1 MKARDYLRAHSAI
14 ELSAGQ
20 SGAKVWEVEERYVIK
35 HVQRDKLA
43 DAESFETYKKEVYYY
58 REKAGSTYL
67 PEILQAE
74 SSEDEIWLWMKKY
87 NRLERKQP
95 DDNLLKKIAHVLA
108 LVHTEEI
115 PGFLHRKGEPKTLS
129 EEAIQKCMGGWQQ
142 VIREHP
148 DTFDEAV
155 IKKIAEELNGIIT
168 WHDAEKGVLCH
179 GDFHWDNLLVE
190 EDGSLRICDW
200 QGVCVGSAVG
210 DLGFF
215 VERLQAEGMS
225 VEENP
230 LFGFYIEEVCG
241 LTGKRL
247 DIGKMKKHRSAANLI
262 TSFVFWHQYLHGSEA
277 ERVGRIY
284 TKMLKSFADVM
295 SGY

>member
-1 MKARDYLRAHSAI
+1 MKARDYLYTHSAI

-35 HVQRDKLA
+35 HVQRDKIA
-43 DAESFETYKKEVYYY
+43 DEESFETYKKEVYFY
-58 REKAGSTYL
+58 REKEGNAYL

-87 NRLERKQP
+87 NRLERRQP
-95 DDNLLKKIAHVLA
+95 EDNLLKKIAHTLA
-108 LVHTEEI
+108 LVHTDEI
-115 PGFLHRKGEPKTLS
+115 PAFLHCKGETKTLS
-129 EEAIQKCMGGWQQ
+129 EEAIQKCVAGWQQ
-142 VIREHP
+142 VIREHA
-148 DTFDEAV
+148 DAFDETV
-155 IKKIAEELNGIIT
+155 IKKIAEKLNGIIT

-179 GDFHWDNLLVE
+179 GDFHWDNLLSE

-225 VEENP
+225 IEEDK
-230 LFGFYIEEVCG
+230 LFGFYIEEVYE
-241 LTGKRL
+241 LTGKCL
-247 DIGKMKKHRSAANLI
+247 DIAKMKKHRSAANLI
-262 TSFVFWHQYLHGSEA
+262 TSFVFWHQYLHGSKP

-284 TKMLKSFADVM
+284 TKMLESFADFI
-295 SGY
+295 SEH